1 MFWKEQIRNVWRDRD
16 YPWCHR
22 SQRQRVSQESEQCH
36 IQTQG
41 KKTLDV
47 LKCHPEQERYPSGH
61 VRPSHRFREI
71 N

>member
-1 MFWKEQIRNVWRDRD
+1 MYGETETIRGATGARG
-16 YPWCHR
+16 
-22 SQRQRVSQESEQCH
+22 RVSQESEQCH

-61 VRPSHRFREI
+61 VGPSHRFREI